1 LSGTYQGSQ
10 GRHGAEEA
18 DVTRAGPADRTAGE
32 EEPELPPRLAAV
44 LDHLEEVAAA
54 HDGELA
60 DALSPITPLPAD
72 EEEPP
77 ESGSRAGGAAPQ
89 IP

>member
-1 LSGTYQGSQ
+1 MIRTEQP
-10 GRHGAEEA
+10 GRAA
-18 DVTRAGPADRTAGE
+18 QE

-60 DALSPITPLPAD
+60 DVLSRITPIPAD
-72 EEEPP
+72 EADEDEPP
-77 ESGSRAGGAAPQ
+77 AMQRSA
-89 IP
+89 